1 MKDLQELYKENPS
14 DAIKADISNCL
25 KKIIEQRQK
34 SVEKP
39 ETKVDSKSAE
49 NKVQEVKVQEGVA
62 KQIKIEEGSSDSDD
76 AEIIASKKP
85 KSKVIDEQ
93 TLQAAK
99 QKASA
104 VEIATAM

>member
-1 MKDLQELYKENPS
+1 M
-14 DAIKADISNCL
+14 
-25 KKIIEQRQK
+25 
-34 SVEKP
+34 
-39 ETKVDSKSAE
+39 
-49 NKVQEVKVQEGVA
+49 QEGVA